1 MSFDTISVIGLR
13 YIGLPTSAA
22 FASRH
27 KRVIGVD
34 TNHHAV
40 ETISCGAIHIIEPD
54 LDRVVTDAVQ
64 QGLLLAV
71 SQPQPADTF
80 LNCRTYATSKRRR
93 CR

>member
-1 MSFDTISVIGLR
+1 MSFDTIFVIGLG
-13 YIGLPTSAA
+13 YIDLSTSAA

-40 ETISCGAIHIIEPD
+40 ETINRGAIRIIEPD

-71 SQPQPADTF
+71 SQRQTH
-80 LNCRTYATSKRRR
+80 S
-93 CR
+93 